1 MYPGLVWSSGNE
13 DNMQLNLIDYLVMI
27 RFAEVLLMDAELNG
41 NQASFDA
48 VRARAGLPSKPLT
61 DENLR
66 NERRWELAFEG
77 VRYGDMR
84 RYGESYAVAALN
96 KQDGVACYN
105 SGVQGTNHAS
115 QFNGGYG
122 ARYSKTKGFVA
133 LPSAQIS
140 LSASAGPEYQYK
152 QNEGWGTSDS
162 EFAGWQ

>member
-1 MYPGLVWSSGNE
+1 
-13 DNMQLNLIDYLVMI
+13 
-27 RFAEVLLMDAELNG
+27 MDSELNG

-84 RYGESYAVAALN
+84 RYGEAYAVAALN
-96 KQDGVACYN
+96 KQDGVDCYN
-105 SGVQGTNHAS
+105 SGVKGTNHAT

-122 ARYSKTKGFVA
+122 TRYSKTKGL
-133 LPSAQIS
+133 LPFHLHRFHFQHQLESSIS
-140 LSASAGPEYQYK
+140 ISRTKDGEQLI
-152 QNEGWGTSDS
+152 QNLQVGNKI
-162 EFAGWQ
+162 

>member
-1 MYPGLVWSSGNE
+1 
-13 DNMQLNLIDYLVMI
+13 MI
-27 RFAEVLLMDAELNG
+27 RFAEVLLMDAELN
-41 NQASFDA
+41 NSQESFNA

-61 DENLR
+61 EENLR

-84 RYGESYAVAALN
+84 RYGETYAVAALD

-115 QFNGGYG
+115 TFNGGYG
-122 ARYSKTKGFVA
+122 NRYSKTKGFVA

-140 LSASAGPEYQYK
+140 LSASAGPQYK
-152 QNEGWGTSDS
+152 YTQNEGWGSTDS